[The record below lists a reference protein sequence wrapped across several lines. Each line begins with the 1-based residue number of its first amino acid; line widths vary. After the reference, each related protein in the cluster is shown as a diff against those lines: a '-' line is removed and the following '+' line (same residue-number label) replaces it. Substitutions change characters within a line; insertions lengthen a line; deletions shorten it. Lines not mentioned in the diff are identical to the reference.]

1 MEAAGAAVFMG
12 GVSPWQKRCDVA
24 SGCLHFIGEMMWC
37 GQPQFSTS
45 YGLFSHVK
53 NTQLYTQVLESLDWA
68 VRFGG
73 GNRLFR

>member
-1 MEAAGAAVFMG
+1 MG

-24 SGCLHFIGEMMWC
+24 SGCLHFIGEMIWC

-53 NTQLYTQVLESLDWA
+53 NTQLQVLESLDWA
-68 VRFGG
+68 VLCVLEEVTGCFDSLSPVYRGV
-73 GNRLFR
+73 